1 MRRGLHSLVA
11 LLLLAASAPFAAA
24 HPSDAERIDLL
35 TRRIEASPSDPR
47 LYVERGAAYTHD
59 GRYELALADFRK
71 AEQLGEPALVAYE
84 LGVLHERRGE
94 LRVALGYA
102 DAYLAR
108 LPQSAPALE
117 LRARLLAKLGETAAA
132 VAALERLLLVQ
143 ARPNPGSYVSL
154 ARLLASP
161 GGAGVESA
169 LAALDRGMV
178 RLGVIPQLQR
188 VAIELE
194 LARGGSVHGVV
205 RARTSGAPVAGA
217 ELELARGDAA
227 GALARLES
235 LGPVLGEGPEWKV
248 EKCEILI
255 RMGRADEARPLLALA
270 SSQLA
275 GLRATPARRGLAE
288 RIERIEAELAARP
301 RE

>member
-194 LARGGSVHGVV
+194 LARG
-205 RARTSGAPVAGA
+205 
-217 ELELARGDAA
+217 DAA